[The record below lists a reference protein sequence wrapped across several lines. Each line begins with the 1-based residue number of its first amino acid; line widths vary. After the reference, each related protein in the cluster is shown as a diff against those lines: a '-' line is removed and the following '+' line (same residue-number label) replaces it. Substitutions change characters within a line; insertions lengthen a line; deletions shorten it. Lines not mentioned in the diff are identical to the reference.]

1 MGIARTT
8 VALVGTDE
16 TTGLT
21 IASAATNPAV
31 EIDLLGDDTST
42 GMLDLYLVATSTVTA
57 GSIDLTF
64 NSRRL
69 TGQAY
74 KARAAQWSVSP
85 INGTLRLSLGSIRA
99 TRFVQ
104 VDVFNNATG
113 ANLTNVSVL
122 AELWKFTW
130 PT

>member
-21 IASAATNPAV
+21 IASAATNTAV
-31 EIDLLGDDTST
+31 ELDLLGDDTST
-42 GMLDLYLVATSTVTA
+42 GILDLYLVATSTVTA
-57 GSIDLTF
+57 GSIDVTV

-69 TGQAY
+69 TGQPY
-74 KARAAQWSVSP
+74 KARAAQWSISP

>member
-31 EIDLLGDDTST
+31 ELDLLGDDTST
-42 GMLDLYLVATSTVTA
+42 GILDLYLVATSTVTA
-57 GSIDLTF
+57 GSIDITF

-69 TGQAY
+69 TGQPY
-74 KARAAQWSVSP
+74 KARAAQWTVSP
-85 INGTLRLSLGSIRA
+85 VNGPLRLFLGSIRA
-99 TRFVQ
+99 PRFAQ
-104 VDVFNNATG
+104 VDVLNNATG

-122 AELWKFTW
+122 GDLTKFSW